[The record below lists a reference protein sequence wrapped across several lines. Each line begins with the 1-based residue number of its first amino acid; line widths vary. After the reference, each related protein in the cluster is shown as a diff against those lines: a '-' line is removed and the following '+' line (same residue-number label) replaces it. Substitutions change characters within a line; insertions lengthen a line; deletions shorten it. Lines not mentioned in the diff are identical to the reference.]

1 MPSEIDN
8 CLLGD
13 QEKVPLLHVVNH
25 FTAALLYLIPFCSTH
40 LSLHQQSVLIDFLWS
55 LWKKVLLP

>member
-1 MPSEIDN
+1 MLSKNEN

-13 QEKVPLLHVVNH
+13 QKKVPLPHVVNH

-40 LSLHQQSVLIDFLWS
+40 LSLH
-55 LWKKVLLP
+55 